1 LNLLLDTN
9 ILISVVRSKDYQGI
23 VQFLNPQ
30 RRLVFLSVAS
40 EAEIKSI
47 AARNRWGAGR
57 LEKLDNFLEEVLIVD
72 INQSYINNY
81 IEIDSYSQRLNPNF
95 TTYPFRTPRNM
106 GKNDLWIAALASL
119 MGLKLITMDGDF
131 DHLDGAFFELRK
143 ITAKE
148 LQQFLL

>member
-1 LNLLLDTN
+1 MNLLLDTN